1 MGAAK
6 KAPVV
11 EQKVK
16 KVVKTGK
23 VAIVKT
29 ELEKMSDK
37 LTPNMAVSI
46 PDGDFRYK
54 RAWIIKEVPTGENQA
69 DQYMITFGKGMPR
82 ATVAITAIHDASLV
96 KPDMAA
102 SIPDRDYH
110 YKRAKAVKEIPTGK
124 DKIDQYMI
132 TFGKCMPRATIP
144 VAIIH
149 DASLVK

>member
-1 MGAAK
+1 MGATR

-16 KVVKTGK
+16 KVVKTEK

-54 RAWIIKEVPTGENQA
+54 RAWIIKEIPTGEN
-69 DQYMITFGKGMPR
+69 
-82 ATVAITAIHDASLV
+82 
-96 KPDMAA
+96 
-102 SIPDRDYH
+102 
-110 YKRAKAVKEIPTGK
+110 
-124 DKIDQYMI
+124 KIDQYMI
-132 TFGKCMPRATIP
+132 TFGKGVPRAT
-144 VAIIH
+144 VAISAIH

>member
-6 KAPVV
+6 RAPVV

-23 VAIVKT
+23 VAVIKT

-54 RAWIIKEVPTGENQA
+54 RAWIIKEVPTDENKL
-69 DQYMITFGKGMPR
+69 DQYMITFGKGKPR
-82 ATVAITAIHDASLV
+82 ATVAISAIHDASLV
-96 KPDMAA
+96 
-102 SIPDRDYH
+102 R
-110 YKRAKAVKEIPTGK
+110 
-124 DKIDQYMI
+124 
-132 TFGKCMPRATIP
+132 
-144 VAIIH
+144 
-149 DASLVK
+149 

>member
-23 VAIVKT
+23 AAVVKT

-46 PDGDFRYK
+46 LNSRWRF
-54 RAWIIKEVPTGENQA
+54 
-69 DQYMITFGKGMPR
+69 
-82 ATVAITAIHDASLV
+82 SL
-96 KPDMAA
+96 
-102 SIPDRDYH
+102 
-110 YKRAKAVKEIPTGK
+110 
-124 DKIDQYMI
+124 
-132 TFGKCMPRATIP
+132 
-144 VAIIH
+144 
-149 DASLVK
+149 

>member
-23 VAIVKT
+23 VAVVKT

-54 RAWIIKEVPTGENQA
+54 RAWIIKEVPTGENKL
-69 DQYMITFGKGMPR
+69 DQYMITFGKDKPR
-82 ATVAITAIHDASLV
+82 ATVAISAIHDASLV
-96 KPDMAA
+96 K
-102 SIPDRDYH
+102 
-110 YKRAKAVKEIPTGK
+110 
-124 DKIDQYMI
+124 
-132 TFGKCMPRATIP
+132 
-144 VAIIH
+144 
-149 DASLVK
+149 

>member
-1 MGAAK
+1 MGAAR

-11 EQKVK
+11 EQRVK

-54 RAWIIKEVPTGENQA
+54 RAWIIKEIPTGEKQI
-69 DQYMITFGKGMPR
+69 DQYQITFGKGKER
-82 ATVAITAIHDASLV
+82 AVLAMTAIH
-96 KPDMAA
+96 AA
-102 SIPDRDYH
+102 CLAR
-110 YKRAKAVKEIPTGK
+110 
-124 DKIDQYMI
+124 
-132 TFGKCMPRATIP
+132 
-144 VAIIH
+144 
-149 DASLVK
+149 

>member
-23 VAIVKT
+23 VAVVKT

-54 RAWIIKEVPTGENQA
+54 RAWIIKEVPTGENKL
-69 DQYMITFGKGMPR
+69 DQYMITFGKGEPR
-82 ATVAITAIHDASLV
+82 ATVAISAIHDASLV
-96 KPDMAA
+96 
-102 SIPDRDYH
+102 R
-110 YKRAKAVKEIPTGK
+110 
-124 DKIDQYMI
+124 
-132 TFGKCMPRATIP
+132 
-144 VAIIH
+144 
-149 DASLVK
+149 

>member
-23 VAIVKT
+23 VAVIKT

-46 PDGDFRYK
+46 PDGGFRYK
-54 RAWIIKEVPTGENQA
+54 RAWIIKEISTDDGKL
-69 DQYMITFGKGMPR
+69 DQYMITFGKGKPR
-82 ATVAITAIHDASLV
+82 ATVAISAIHDASLV
-96 KPDMAA
+96 
-102 SIPDRDYH
+102 R
-110 YKRAKAVKEIPTGK
+110 
-124 DKIDQYMI
+124 
-132 TFGKCMPRATIP
+132 
-144 VAIIH
+144 
-149 DASLVK
+149 

>member
-1 MGAAK
+1 MGAAR

-11 EQKVK
+11 EQRVK

-46 PDGDFRYK
+46 PDGDYRYYRYR
-54 RAWIIKEVPTGENQA
+54 RAWV
-69 DQYMITFGKGMPR
+69 
-82 ATVAITAIHDASLV
+82 L
-96 KPDMAA
+96 
-102 SIPDRDYH
+102 
-110 YKRAKAVKEIPTGK
+110 KEIPT
-124 DKIDQYMI
+124 DENKIDQYMI
-132 TFGKCMPRATIP
+132 TFGKGKPRAT
-144 VAIIH
+144 VALTAIH

>member
-1 MGAAK
+1 MGATR

-16 KVVKTGK
+16 KVVKTK
-23 VAIVKT
+23 KAAVVKT

-54 RAWIIKEVPTGENQA
+54 RAWVIREIPTDENKI
-69 DQYMITFGKGMPR
+69 DQYMITFGKGKPR

-96 KPDMAA
+96 K
-102 SIPDRDYH
+102 
-110 YKRAKAVKEIPTGK
+110 
-124 DKIDQYMI
+124 
-132 TFGKCMPRATIP
+132 
-144 VAIIH
+144 
-149 DASLVK
+149 